1 MKHLFLGN
9 GSIGKR
15 HQVNLLSL
23 RPDADILAVDPVVP
37 AHFETIYDAVNSLG
51 DFSDCVA
58 YICSPFEYHWHQYH
72 TLISHG
78 AKAIFCEK
86 PFYSVGDPDR
96 HHAEP
101 PDIPFACGYN
111 HRYHPL
117 FRKLYS
123 LREHLYFFHL
133 YGTENISA
141 KYGDT
146 ALETMLSH
154 SLDLGLWLFGSYEK
168 YSLIDVG
175 VQAYFRGVHRYS
187 PKEAHIAAVSMQADM
202 LSMYRVATCSIGYA
216 NPETEKLERH
226 LYGIEKNDQMYL
238 DEMKAW
244 LHYVETGDAGD
255 LCTFQQ
261 ALKVQE
267 IMNNRNRGEI
277 RP

>member
-9 GSIGKR
+9 GSISKR
-15 HQVNLLSL
+15 HQANLLTL
-23 RPDADILAVDPVVP
+23 RPDAAIVTVDPVVP
-37 AHFETIYDAVNSLG
+37 AHLGNIFEVADLFG
-51 DFSDCVA
+51 DLSDCTV

-72 TLISHG
+72 TALAFR

-101 PDIPFACGYN
+101 PDIPFAVGYN

-117 FRKLYS
+117 FRQLYS
-123 LREHLYFFHL
+123 IREHLYFFHL
-133 YGTENISA
+133 YGSENISA

-168 YSLIDVG
+168 YALMDGG
-175 VQAYFRGVHRYS
+175 VQAYFRGIHRRS
-187 PKEAHIAAVSMQADM
+187 SVEAHITAVSMHADM

-226 LYGIEKNDQMYL
+226 LYGVEKSDQMYV
-238 DEMKAW
+238 DEMAAW

-255 LCTFQQ
+255 LCTFEQ
-261 ALKVQE
+261 AIRVQE
-267 IMNNRNRGEI
+267 IMNNRNKGEI